1 MQHQIRR
8 KTWAIMRVLS
18 FSTLPVGAALA
29 DDSARIALL
38 EARIEKLEAA
48 LSLAQS
54 SPAVPASAALAARPE
69 STGASTAKPAPVAA
83 LPPSSTTHVALNM
96 PNAAPGT
103 QLFFSGFVK
112 LDALLSKTSDGE
124 LADSGIARDLY
135 VPGLIPVGGAAE
147 STDFNAH
154 AKFSRIIFGT
164 DSTLDDGRT
173 VQSRIEGDFFGNGL
187 GDQRFNN
194 ASGFVL
200 RHAYVNL
207 NNRWLVGQTWSTL
220 MDAATLPESTDLIGP
235 TDGTVFVR
243 QPQVRFTNGN
253 WMLALENS
261 ETTLTP
267 TIGGRVS
274 SDDNRLPDAIVRYNY
289 KTAQGSSL
297 GIAAIVREL
306 AYQTTGSSA
315 FDERTTGYGLSLFG
329 KVPLGLDD
337 VRFALTTGKGL
348 GRYLA
353 LNEANDAEISARG
366 ELDAIGGSVGF
377 IAYRRMFNPQ
387 LRGSIFY
394 ARAEFENDGVAR
406 LSQTK
411 SSQSVHAN
419 LFYSPFPKWD
429 LGTEIMFAKREIE
442 SGDSGRL
449 IRILASAK
457 YSF

>member
-1 MQHQIRR
+1 MQQRNRHV
-8 KTWAIMRVLS
+8 TWVALRILSYAI
-18 FSTLPVGAALA
+18 LPVGAAFA
-29 DDSARIALL
+29 DDTARITEL

-48 LSLAQS
+48 LSVAHNVPLPSEAAKLQA
-54 SPAVPASAALAARPE
+54 PAAVQPHA
-69 STGASTAKPAPVAA
+69 V
-83 LPPSSTTHVALNM
+83 LNM

-135 VPGLIPVGGAAE
+135 VPGLIPVGVAAASQVAQSAVDKHE

-164 DSTLDDGRT
+164 DSSLDNGRT
-173 VQSRIEGDFFGNGL
+173 VQSRLEGDFFGNGL

-243 QPQVRFTNGN
+243 QPQVRFTSGN
-253 WMLALENS
+253 WMLALENP

-267 TIGGRVS
+267 IAGGRVS

-289 KTAQGSSL
+289 KTTGGSSL

-306 AYQTTGSSA
+306 AYQSTGA
-315 FDERTTGYGLSLFG
+315 NAIDERSAGYGLSVFG

-353 LNEANDAEISARG
+353 LNEANDAEINARG

-377 IAYRRMFNPQ
+377 IAYRHLFNPQ
-387 LRGSIFY
+387 LRGSVFY
-394 ARAEFENDGVAR
+394 ARAEFNNDGVAR
-406 LSQTK
+406 LAQTK
-411 SSQSVHAN
+411 SSQSLHAN

-429 LGTEIMFAKREIE
+429 LGTEIILAKRELE
-442 SGDSGRL
+442 SGDSGDL

>member
-1 MQHQIRR
+1 MQHQIGR
-8 KTWAIMRVLS
+8 KTWAMLRVLS
-18 FSTLPVGAALA
+18 CVTLPVGAALA
-29 DDSARIALL
+29 DDAARIATL

-48 LSLAQS
+48 LSLVQSTTS
-54 SPAVPASAALAARPE
+54 SPATAPA
-69 STGASTAKPAPVAA
+69 AKPVAA
-83 LPPSSTTHVALNM
+83 LPGASTTHVALNM

-200 RHAYVNL
+200 RHAFVNL

-243 QPQVRFTNGN
+243 QPQLRFTSGN

-261 ETTLTP
+261 ETTMTP
-267 TIGGRVS
+267 AIGGRVS
-274 SDDNRLPDAIVRYNY
+274 SDDNRLPDAIVRYNH
-289 KTAQGSSL
+289 KTSGGSSL

-306 AYQTTGSSA
+306 AFETTGTNAS
-315 FDERTTGYGLSLFG
+315 DERASGYGISLFG
-329 KVPLGLDD
+329 KVPLGQDD

-348 GRYLA
+348 GRYFA
-353 LNEANDAEISARG
+353 LNEANDAEINARG
-366 ELDAIGGSVGF
+366 ELDPIAGSVGF
-377 IAYRRMFNPQ
+377 IAYRHMFNTQ
-387 LRGSIFY
+387 LRGSIFF
-394 ARAEFENDGVAR
+394 ARAEFDNEGVAR
-406 LSQTK
+406 LTQTK
-411 SSQSVHAN
+411 SSQSLHAN

-429 LGTEIMFAKREIE
+429 LGTEIMVAKREIE

>member
-1 MQHQIRR
+1 MQQAISS
-8 KTWAIMRVLS
+8 KTLAILGVLGCAVW
-18 FSTLPVGAALA
+18 PVGAAFA
-29 DDSARIALL
+29 DDTARIAAL

-48 LSLAQS
+48 LSAAQN
-54 SPAVPASAALAARPE
+54 VPQNLTLTSAA
-69 STGASTAKPAPVAA
+69 AKPQAA
-83 LPPSSTTHVALNM
+83 LPAAGTAHVALNM

-135 VPGLIPVGGAAE
+135 VPGLIPVRGATESSATE

-164 DSTLDDGRT
+164 DSSLDDGRT

-243 QPQVRFTNGN
+243 QPQLRFTSGN

-267 TIGGRVS
+267 ITGGRVS

-289 KTAQGSSL
+289 KTKSGSSL

-306 AYQTTGSSA
+306 AYQTTGNNA
-315 FDERTTGYGLSLFG
+315 LDERTTGYGLSLFG
-329 KVPLGLDD
+329 KVPLGQDD

-348 GRYLA
+348 GRYYA
-353 LNEANDAEISARG
+353 LNEANDAEINARG
-366 ELDAIGGSVGF
+366 ELDPVGGSVGF
-377 IAYRRMFNPQ
+377 IAYRHMFNTK
-387 LRGSIFY
+387 LRGSVFY

-406 LSQTK
+406 LTQTK
-411 SSQSVHAN
+411 SSQSLHAN

-429 LGTEIMFAKREIE
+429 LGTEIMFAKRELE
-442 SGDSGRL
+442 SGDSGEL
-449 IRILASAK
+449 VRILASAK

>member
-1 MQHQIRR
+1 MQHQLRR
-8 KTWAIMRVLS
+8 KTLAVLRVLGCAV
-18 FSTLPVGAALA
+18 LPVGATFA
-29 DDSARIALL
+29 DDAARITEL

-48 LSLAQS
+48 LSATQNVALTR
-54 SPAVPASAALAARPE
+54 AA
-69 STGASTAKPAPVAA
+69 GKPQAAA
-83 LPPSSTTHVALNM
+83 LPAAGTAHAALNM
-96 PNAAPGT
+96 PNAAAGT

-112 LDALLSKTSDGE
+112 LDAMLSKTSDGE
-124 LADSGIARDLY
+124 LADSGIARDLF

-164 DSTLDDGRT
+164 DSSLDNGRT
-173 VQSRIEGDFFGNGL
+173 VQSRLEGDFFGNGL

-207 NNRWLVGQTWSTL
+207 NNRWLIGQTWSTL

-243 QPQVRFTNGN
+243 QPQVRFTSGN
-253 WMLALENS
+253 WMLALENP

-267 TIGGRVS
+267 IAGGRVS

-289 KTAQGSSL
+289 KTTGGSSL

-306 AYQTTGSSA
+306 AYQSTGA
-315 FDERTTGYGLSLFG
+315 NAIDERSAGYGLSVFG

-353 LNEANDAEISARG
+353 LNEANDAEINARG

-377 IAYRRMFNPQ
+377 IAYRHLFNPQ
-387 LRGSIFY
+387 LRGSVFY
-394 ARAEFENDGVAR
+394 ARAAFNNDGVAR
-406 LSQTK
+406 LAQTK
-411 SSQSVHAN
+411 SSQSLHAN

-429 LGTEIMFAKREIE
+429 LGTEIILAKRELE
-442 SGDSGRL
+442 SGDSGDL